1 MNVIIRGG
9 VLLGVL
15 VTIFSWGFAFS
26 GMHKNASAESTFALV
41 ATLIE
46 VGVLIWALKKTAAQ
60 GRTWF
65 GQVSAGTMLA
75 FVGGCLIFATS
86 YMLVTQLYPSYF
98 AEFNAASVERSRAL
112 GMDDAAI
119 QAALAKAAPNQTPLV
134 SSVTGFVMTV
144 LTGLIVSAV
153 AAIWI
158 RHKGPQPA
166 AA

>member
-15 VTIFSWGFAFS
+15 VTIFTWIFAFS
-26 GMHKNASAESTFALV
+26 GMHRNIGAAMTFPIV

-46 VGVLIWALKKTAAQ
+46 IGVLIWALKKTAAQ
-60 GRTWF
+60 GRRYM

-86 YMLVTQLYPSYF
+86 IMLVTQLYPSYF
-98 AEFNAASVERSRAL
+98 AEVNAAGAEYYRAQ

-119 QAALAKAAPNQTPLV
+119 QAELAKMAPMQTPLAQG
-134 SSVTGFVMTV
+134 VTGFVATV
-144 LTGLIVSAV
+144 ITGLVVSAI

-158 RHKGPQPA
+158 RSKGANA
-166 AA
+166 AAA

>member
-15 VTIFSWGFAFS
+15 VTIFTWIFAFS
-26 GMHKNASAESTFALV
+26 GMHRNIGAAMTFPIV

-46 VGVLIWALKKTAAQ
+46 IGVLIWALKKTAAQ
-60 GRTWF
+60 GRRYM

-86 YMLVTQLYPSYF
+86 IMLVTQLYPSYF
-98 AEFNAASVERSRAL
+98 AEVNAAGAEYYRAQ

-119 QAALAKAAPNQTPLV
+119 QAELAKMAPMQTPLAQGG
-134 SSVTGFVMTV
+134 TGFVATV
-144 LTGLIVSAV
+144 LTGFLVSLI

-158 RHKGPQPA
+158 RNKEPKPA
-166 AA
+166 A

>member
-15 VTIFSWGFAFS
+15 VTIFTWIYTFS
-26 GMHKNASAESTFALV
+26 GMHRNIGAAMTFPLV

-46 VGVLIWALKKTAAQ
+46 VVVLVWALKKTAAQ
-60 GRTWF
+60 GRHYL

-86 YMLVTQLYPSYF
+86 WMLTAQLYPDYF
-98 AEFNAASVERSRAL
+98 AEVNAAGAEYYRAQ
-112 GMDDAAI
+112 GMDDAAV
-119 QAALAKAAPNQTPLV
+119 QAELAKSASMQTSGMQAV
-134 SSVTGFVMTV
+134 MGFVATV
-144 LTGLIVSAV
+144 ITGLIVSAV

-158 RHKGPQPA
+158 RHKGAKPA
-166 AA
+166 AV

>member
-15 VTIFSWGFAFS
+15 VTIFTWIYAFS
-26 GMHKNASAESTFALV
+26 GMHRNFGAAMTFPLV

-60 GRTWF
+60 GRHYL
-65 GQVSAGTMLA
+65 GQVSAGTLLA

-86 YMLVTQLYPSYF
+86 FMLVSQLYPSYF
-98 AEFNAASVERSRAL
+98 AEVNAAGTEYYRAR

-119 QAALAKAAPNQTPLV
+119 QIELARSTAMQTPAMQAV
-134 SSVTGFVMTV
+134 MGFVMTV
-144 LTGLIVSAV
+144 LTGLVVSAI

-158 RHKGPQPA
+158 RNREPKPTA
-166 AA
+166 A

>member
-26 GMHKNASAESTFALV
+26 GMHKAATAATTFIGV

-46 VGVLIWALKKTAAQ
+46 VVVLIWALKKTAAQ
-60 GRTWF
+60 GRRYL

-86 YMLVTQLYPSYF
+86 WMLVTQLYPAYF
-98 AEFNAASVERSRAL
+98 SELASEEARAT
-112 GMDDAAI
+112 
-119 QAALAKAAPNQTPLV
+119 TPLANSV
-134 SSVTGFVMTV
+134 SGFLGTV
-144 LTGLIVSAV
+144 ITGLVVSAI

-158 RHKGPQPA
+158 RSKEPKSA